1 LKPNRNER
9 AVPPAAPAYHE
20 DGFVARIA
28 ARTIPERWAVGD
40 RSGDDE
46 ECVMTICRA
55 VPALAVAIFAAIAPA
70 AAQDFYKGK
79 TVTIVVGFTPG
90 GGFDLN
96 ARLLARHMGRHL
108 AGNPD
113 VIVQNMPGA
122 ASLKSVLYLDTAAP
136 RDGTV
141 ISTFNFGQIG
151 DSRMMPEKVKVDFRK
166 FSWIGS
172 ISQDLTI
179 CYTWHALGVKTLAQ
193 LQRHGTVHMGSTG
206 VGTSSDINQK
216 ILKEIFKVPVQ
227 QVAGYPGSAEERLAI
242 ERHELEGDCGAWSSI
257 PQEWVEGA
265 KINPILRSGPIVPPD
280 LPPDVPYGVDIAPS
294 ERERDIIAM
303 LTASGQVGRP
313 FIASAMAP
321 AERIALL
328 RAAFDAT
335 VKDPEFIAD
344 AAKIRMPVTPKS
356 GPEALRTVEAIYAT
370 PDDIVLAAR
379 KIAGE

>member
-1 LKPNRNER
+1 
-9 AVPPAAPAYHE
+9 
-20 DGFVARIA
+20 
-28 ARTIPERWAVGD
+28 
-40 RSGDDE
+40 
-46 ECVMTICRA
+46 MTICRA
-55 VPALAVAIFAAIAPA
+55 AALALAIATVATIAPA

-79 TVTIVVGFTPG
+79 TLTIVVGFSPG

-96 ARLLARHMGRHL
+96 ARLLARHMGRHI

-122 ASLKSVLYLDTAAP
+122 GTLKSVLHLDTTAP

-141 ISTFNFGQIG
+141 IATFNFGQIG

-166 FSWIGS
+166 LSWIGS

-179 CYTWHALGVKTLAQ
+179 CYTWHALEIKTLAQ
-193 LQRHGTVHMGSTG
+193 LQRHGTVHMGLTG

-242 ERHELEGDCGAWSSI
+242 ERRELDGDCGAWSSI

-265 KINPILRSGPIVPPD
+265 KINPILRSGPLEPPD
-280 LPPDVPYGVDIAPS
+280 LPRDVPYGVDIAPS
-294 ERERDIIAM
+294 KRERDIIRL
-303 LTASGQVGRP
+303 LTASGQLGRP
-313 FIASAMAP
+313 FIASAMVP
-321 AERIALL
+321 AERVALL
-328 RAAFDAT
+328 RTAFDAT
-335 VKDPEFIAD
+335 MKDPEFIAD

-356 GPEALRTVEAIYAT
+356 GREALRTVEDIYAT
-370 PDDIVLAAR
+370 PDDIVQAAR

>member
-1 LKPNRNER
+1 MTIGR
-9 AVPPAAPAYHE
+9 AAPAL
-20 DGFVARIA
+20 
-28 ARTIPERWAVGD
+28 
-40 RSGDDE
+40 
-46 ECVMTICRA
+46 
-55 VPALAVAIFAAIAPA
+55 ALAVAAAATPAPA

-96 ARLLARHMGRHL
+96 ARLLARHMGRHI

-122 ASLKSVLYLDTAAP
+122 GTLKSVLYLDTTAP

-141 ISTFNFGQIG
+141 IVIFNFGQIG

-166 FSWIGS
+166 FGWIGS

-179 CYTWHALGVKTLAQ
+179 CYTWHELGIKTLAQ
-193 LQRHGTVHMGSTG
+193 LQRHGSVHMGLTG

-242 ERHELEGDCGAWSSI
+242 ERRELDGDCGAWSSI
-257 PQEWVEGA
+257 PQEWVDGA

-280 LPPDVPYGVDIAPS
+280 LPPDVPYGADIAPS
-294 ERERDIIAM
+294 ERERAIIRL

-313 FIASAMAP
+313 FIASSMVP
-321 AERIALL
+321 TERIELL
-328 RAAFDAT
+328 RAAFDQT

-356 GPEALRTVEAIYAT
+356 GDQALRTVKEIYAT
-370 PDDIVLAAR
+370 PDDIVQAAR